1 MKLHTSV
8 FRMLAVAALTLFL
21 SREVRAQYDPMFT
34 QYMFNEMFINPAYAG
49 SKEAIALTGLYRNQ
63 WVGIDGAPET
73 VTFTG
78 HAPLMNNKMGVG
90 LSMLSEKIG
99 VTNRQLY
106 YASYAYRFKLGKGRF
121 SFGLMAGLNSIRENL
136 ASVQTTQGNDSYF
149 QSNIARQLVPNF
161 GFGMYYYTSR
171 FYAGLSIPRMVDNNI
186 LATSSGVNTDNKID
200 ISRFH
205 YYFATGYLFD
215 ISSNFKLKPQVMVK
229 AVQNA
234 PVSFDLNV
242 NGLIRETLWLGA
254 SYRTGSDVSALIGYQ
269 FSPQFLIS
277 YSYDYSL
284 NQLRDFN
291 SGSHEIVLNYL
302 FSFRQKKIVTP
313 RYF

>member
-1 MKLHTSV
+1 TS
-8 FRMLAVAALTLFL
+8 T
-21 SREVRAQYDPMFT
+21 
-34 QYMFNEMFINPAYAG
+34 
-49 SKEAIALTGLYRNQ
+49 
-63 WVGIDGAPET
+63 
-73 VTFTG
+73 
-78 HAPLMNNKMGVG
+78 
-90 LSMLSEKIG
+90 
-99 VTNRQLY
+99 
-106 YASYAYRFKLGKGRF
+106 
-121 SFGLMAGLNSIRENL
+121 
-136 ASVQTTQGNDSYF
+136 
-149 QSNIARQLVPNF
+149 
-161 GFGMYYYTSR
+161 
-171 FYAGLSIPRMVDNNI
+171 
-186 LATSSGVNTDNKID
+186 GVNTENKID

-215 ISSNFKLKPQVMVK
+215 IGENFKLKPQVMVK

-234 PVSFDLNV
+234 PVSFDVNV

-269 FSPQFLIS
+269 FTPQFLIS